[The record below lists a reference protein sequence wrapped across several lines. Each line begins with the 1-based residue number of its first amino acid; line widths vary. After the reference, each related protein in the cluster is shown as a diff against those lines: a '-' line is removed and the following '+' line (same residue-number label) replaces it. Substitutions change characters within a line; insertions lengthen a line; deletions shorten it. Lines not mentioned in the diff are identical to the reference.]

1 MNPIK
6 ELQKHGQAVWL
17 DFLARN
23 FIAKGDLKS
32 LIDTD
37 GVRGVTSNPSIFEKA
52 IGGSSEY
59 DNAISTLL
67 KERDRPVVDLYEALA
82 VEDIRHAADVLRP
95 VYDQLDGRDGYVSLE
110 VSPYLARDTAGT
122 IAEAERLWRDVGR
135 KNLMIKVPGTPEGLP
150 AIEKLIA
157 QGINVNI
164 TLLFSQ
170 KLYADVLEAYIA
182 GLETWV
188 ANGGDPA
195 KIASVASFFV
205 SRIDSA
211 VDKEIDAKIAA
222 ANDADKKAALETLKG
237 KVAIANA
244 KLAYQHYKN
253 VIATDRWKALSKKGA
268 RVQRLLWAS
277 TGTKN
282 KAYSD
287 VLYVEELIGRDT
299 VNTVPPATLDAFRD
313 HGKLRDSLEE
323 NVPDAERVLSDLA
336 KAGISLDAIT
346 EKLVEEAVQLFAEAA
361 DKLLGAVAHK
371 RAAMLDARIDSQS
384 IRLSS
389 VLEASFKTLADDWRS
404 KGKIRSLWARDAK
417 VWTGHDENNWL
428 GWLDA
433 VTREQAALKQREDF
447 AAWVKKEAF
456 TDAVVLGMGGS
467 SLGPEVIATTFGPVA
482 GFPKLHVLNST
493 DPAQIQR
500 VESAIAINRT
510 LFIVSSKSGGTT
522 EPNALM
528 DYFFARVQEK
538 LGEKAGQSFVAVTDP
553 GSSLEKTAKSRSFA
567 HIVHGEPT
575 IGGRYSV
582 LSPFG
587 LIPAAATGLNLSKF
601 LDATAAMVRACGPD
615 VPPEENPGV
624 KLGLALG
631 AAAQHGRDKITLT
644 ASSRIADFGAWA
656 EQLIAESTGK
666 NGKALI
672 PLEGETLGRPD
683 VYGND
688 RVFIDLRLKNDSNS
702 DSEAALR
709 ALEKAGHPVIRI
721 VVSDPMQIG
730 QEFFRFEIATAVAG
744 AIMGIDPF
752 DQPDVEAAKI
762 KTRELTTA
770 FETNGVL
777 PSETAVATDGAIAI
791 YTDAKNAETLR
802 KAGANGGIESWLKAH
817 FSRIHDGDY
826 AALLAYL
833 NRDKAHIDV
842 MHEIRMAI
850 RDQKHVA
857 TCVGFG
863 PRFLHSTGQ
872 AYKGGPNTGVFLQI
886 TADDAKDLAVPQQK
900 ASFGT
905 IKAAQARG
913 DFDVLT
919 ERGRRALRLHITG
932 DVSKGLAA
940 IRAAVRTALA

>member
-1 MNPIK
+1 MNPIS

-23 FIAKGDLKS
+23 FIAKGDLKA
-32 LIDTD
+32 LIDKD

-52 IGGSSEY
+52 IGGSDEY
-59 DNAISTLL
+59 DTAVAALL
-67 KERDRPVVDLYEALA
+67 KQRDRSVVELYETLA
-82 VEDIRHAADVLRP
+82 IEDIQHAADVLRP
-95 VYDQLDGRDGYVSLE
+95 VYDKLHGDDGYVSLE
-110 VSPYLARDTAGT
+110 VSPYLARNTAGT
-122 IAEAERLWRDVGR
+122 IAEAERLWREVGR

-150 AIEKLIA
+150 AVKRLIG

-164 TLLFSQ
+164 TLLFAQ
-170 KLYADVLEAYIA
+170 KLYADVLEAYLT

-188 ANGGDPA
+188 AGGGDPA
-195 KIASVASFFV
+195 AIASVASFFV
-205 SRIDSA
+205 SRIDVA
-211 VDKEIDAKIAA
+211 VDKELDEKIAA
-222 ANDADKKAALETLKG
+222 ANDKDKKAALEALKG
-237 KVAIANA
+237 KIAIANA
-244 KLAYQHYKN
+244 KLAYQHYKK
-253 VIATDRWKALSKKGA
+253 VTASDRWKKLADKGA

-282 KAYSD
+282 KAYRD

-313 HGKLRDSLEE
+313 HGRLRDSLEE
-323 NVPDAERVLSDLA
+323 NVPDAERVLADLA
-336 KAGISLDAIT
+336 KTGISLDAIT
-346 EKLVEEAVQLFAEAA
+346 ERLVEEGVQLFAEAA

-371 RAAMLDARIDSQS
+371 RSAMLASRIDAQS
-384 IRLSS
+384 IRL
-389 VLEASFKTLADDWRS
+389 APDIDKPFKELANDWRAI
-404 KGKIRSLWARDAK
+404 GKIRALWARDAS
-417 VWTGHDENNWL
+417 VWTGHDESKWL

-433 VTREQAALKQREDF
+433 LTREQVALPHYQAF
-447 AAWVKKEAF
+447 ATWVKDKTF

-467 SLGPEVIATTFGPVA
+467 SLGPEVIATTFGSAA
-482 GFPKLHVLNST
+482 GFPRLHILDST
-493 DPAQIQR
+493 DPAQVR
-500 VESAIAINRT
+500 RMAGAIALDKT

-528 DYFFARVQEK
+528 DYFFARAGET
-538 LGEKAGQSFVAVTDP
+538 LGDKTGQHFVAVTDP
-553 GSSLEKTAKSRSFA
+553 GSSLEKTAKSRGFA
-567 HIVHGEPT
+567 HIIHGEPS

-587 LIPAAATGLNLSKF
+587 LVPAAATGLDLSKF

-615 VPPEENPGV
+615 VPPDENPGV
-624 KLGLALG
+624 QLGLALG
-631 AAAQHGRDKITLT
+631 AAYQRGRNKITLT
-644 ASSRIADFGAWA
+644 ASKPIADFGAWV

-672 PLEGETLGRPD
+672 PLEGESLGKPE

-688 RVFIDLRLKNDSNS
+688 RVFIDLHLTGDTDR
-702 DSEAALR
+702 EADLT
-709 ALEKAGHPVIRI
+709 ALEKAGHPVVRI
-721 VVSDPMQIG
+721 AVSDPLQIG

-744 AIMGIDPF
+744 AVMGINPF

-762 KTRELTTA
+762 RTRELTTA
-770 FETNGVL
+770 FETTGVL
-777 PSETAVATDGAIAI
+777 PAETAVTTDGAIAI
-791 YTDAKNAETLR
+791 YTDAANADALR
-802 KAGANGGIESWLKAH
+802 KAGANGDTASWLKAH
-817 FSRIHDGDY
+817 FGRIQGGDY
-826 AALLAYL
+826 AAVLAYID
-833 NRDKAHIDV
+833 RDEAHRAATHD
-842 MHEIRMAI
+842 IRMAI
-850 RDQKHVA
+850 RDKKHVA

-886 TADDAKDLAVPQQK
+886 TADNAEDLAVPGQK

-932 DVSKGLAA
+932 DLAKGLAA
-940 IRAAVRTALA
+940 IRAAVHSALT